1 MSEITPIIQITTL
14 NIKFNNIKFEW
25 IKQSNPNTETVRFFF
40 NPRVRFIK
48 ETFSKT
54 NMPRT
59 QEDENKIYE
68 TRTVNLRAGVAILLD
83 KVHLKCV

>member
-1 MSEITPIIQITTL
+1 MSEIIPIIQITTL
-14 NIKFNNIKFEW
+14 NLNGL
-25 IKQSNPNTETVRFFF
+25 SNPIQTGRLSDFFF
-40 NPRVRFIK
+40 NPRVCFIK

-54 NMPRT
+54 KMHWT

-68 TRTVNLRAGVAILLD
+68 MCTVNLRAGVAILLD